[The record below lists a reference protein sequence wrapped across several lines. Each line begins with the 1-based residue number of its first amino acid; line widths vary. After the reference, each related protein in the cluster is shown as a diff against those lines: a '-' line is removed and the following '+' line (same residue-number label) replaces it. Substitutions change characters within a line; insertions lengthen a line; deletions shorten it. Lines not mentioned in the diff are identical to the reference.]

1 MAIVVVVV
9 LVRAGRGGITK
20 AAIRCANL
28 PPAVYQPAN
37 SGDTL
42 PLPKH

>member
-1 MAIVVVVV
+1 M
-9 LVRAGRGGITK
+9 VRHHK
-20 AAIRCANL
+20 ANDPLANL

-42 PLPKH
+42 PLPAHH